1 MFSTK
6 ITKDPHYF
14 DMNKPAGKILIYGIC
29 YELKRE
35 NPVDAEETVEL
46 LYSVGLLKDDIS
58 SFTVTFGLK
67 AYKESVELEFI
78 YSYMYKRT
86 TKTFITYFAR

>member
-1 MFSTK
+1 MK
-6 ITKDPHYF
+6 
-14 DMNKPAGKILIYGIC
+14 
-29 YELKRE
+29 
-35 NPVDAEETVEL
+35 L
-46 LYSVGLLKDDIS
+46 LYSAGLLKDDIS

-86 TKTFITYFAR
+86 TKTFITYFVR